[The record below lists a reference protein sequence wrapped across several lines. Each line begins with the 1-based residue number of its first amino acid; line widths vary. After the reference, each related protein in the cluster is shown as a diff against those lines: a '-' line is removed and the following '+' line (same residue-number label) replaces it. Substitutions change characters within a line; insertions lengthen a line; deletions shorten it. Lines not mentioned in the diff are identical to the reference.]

1 MKFWPYV
8 FLKFYKIYMVLKQS
22 VVFPDEFDHE
32 KFIFSLLEVGE
43 FAAHTQISKRL
54 YDVTSRTEG
63 SRKSFL
69 TWHLTRK
76 DVNLVVAEEENIV

>member
-1 MKFWPYV
+1 
-8 FLKFYKIYMVLKQS
+8 MVLKQS

-43 FAAHTQISKRL
+43 FANHTRILKRS

-63 SRKSFL
+63 IQKVISNMASDQEGRESRRSG
-69 TWHLTRK
+69 
-76 DVNLVVAEEENIV
+76 

>member
-8 FLKFYKIYMVLKQS
+8 FLKFYKVYMVLKQS

-43 FAAHTQISKRL
+43 FASAHANFET
-54 YDVTSRTEG
+54 
-63 SRKSFL
+63 
-69 TWHLTRK
+69 
-76 DVNLVVAEEENIV
+76 IV

>member
-8 FLKFYKIYMVLKQS
+8 FLKFYKIYTVLKQS

-43 FAAHTQISKRL
+43 FASAHANFKT
-54 YDVTSRTEG
+54 
-63 SRKSFL
+63 
-69 TWHLTRK
+69 
-76 DVNLVVAEEENIV
+76 IV